1 MEENLEAKE
10 FYEILSYS
18 GKRKYVNLINSEKK
32 AETREKR
39 ITEAILKLK
48 DKIKLWLYHSFIFIV
63 RNYDDF

>member
-18 GKRKYVNLINSEKK
+18 GKGKYVNLINSEKK

-48 DKIKLWLYHSFIFIV
+48 DKVKL
-63 RNYDDF
+63 

>member
-10 FYEILSYS
+10 FYETLSYS

-48 DKIKLWLYHSFIFIV
+48 DKVKL
-63 RNYDDF
+63 

>member
-18 GKRKYVNLINSEKK
+18 GKGKYVNLINSEKK